1 MIIFI
6 FLVLL
11 RIKTKLTKCEIV
23 GIGVVKRGQLAVC
36 GMRCIDLNNDT
47 LKLLGTHFSSS
58 EKLKVEKNFHKAV
71 TDIQRV
77 LKKWKM
83 RNLTLEG
90 KIVIFKNTAI
100 SKIIFQSSIT
110 TVPKHILNEL
120 EKIQDFILG
129 KLYS

>member
-1 MIIFI
+1 M
-6 FLVLL
+6 
-11 RIKTKLTKCEIV
+11 
-23 GIGVVKRGQLAVC
+23 KRGQVAVC

-47 LKLLGTHFSSS
+47 LKLLGTHLSSS

-90 KIVIFKNTAI
+90 KIVILKNIAI
-100 SKIIFQSSIT
+100 SKIVFQSSIT
-110 TVPKHILNEL
+110 TVPKHIVNEL